1 LQNVIPIELTISR
14 EEIIVAVE
22 RVKLRK
28 AAGFDEIPA
37 EVLKN
42 QTVIDLLFIICNET
56 TVYFGYVQI
65 EIPSFPIDFQKSF

>member
-1 LQNVIPIELTISR
+1 VTELNEPISR
-14 EEIIVAVE
+14 EKIIVAVE

-42 QTVIDLLFIICNET
+42 QTVIDLLFIILFCVTDASNLVLYLINGLKE
-56 TVYFGYVQI
+56 
-65 EIPSFPIDFQKSF
+65 